1 MVHPQKYDSL
11 KFPTECQNQF
21 IYKWVWES
29 LPYELYIPAV
39 RCDWGEEFGLACTN
53 PLSLTYNELHV
64 HMHESSIMQLQAL
77 ISTTR
82 LHPDRTVRPRFILWQ
97 GNLLDTRFI
106 VSQSYVLKK
115 KPDPPNIRVYKHTSI
130 QHIIIMIVCRLLNSS
145 TNGWVDSKVKS
156 LPASQPHPLFRTI
169 IIISFV

>member
-29 LPYELYIPAV
+29 LPYQLYIPAV

-53 PLSLTYNELHV
+53 PLSLIYNELHV

-115 KPDPPNIRVYKHTSI
+115 NRIHQIYVFANTHPYSI
-130 QHIIIMIVCRLLNSS
+130 IIIIMIVCRLLNSS
-145 TNGWVDSKVKS
+145 TNG
-156 LPASQPHPLFRTI
+156 AGG
-169 IIISFV
+169 